1 MPAESS
7 VGTFD
12 VSEEA
17 LKLFSANGSAVN
29 LFKQIESPLVTDKA
43 SIDNQSFAGRRRD
56 FKEQCTLVVCKID
69 FP

>member
-17 LKLFSANGSAVN
+17 LKLFSANGCAIDF
-29 LFKQIESPLVTDKA
+29 FKQIKRTLVTNETT
-43 SIDNQSFAGRRRD
+43 IDNQSFAGRRRN
-56 FKEQCTLVVCKID
+56 FKE
-69 FP
+69 